1 MYSTHTGCQSNP
13 SQTLSNIYETA
24 VNLATSSTLKP
35 QSGVKKSTQGTPGEL
50 RSGTLARHS
59 LSRSRGASRS
69 GRNRSGGRWGA
80 TGVAK
85 GDRRRPDGFNDVAI
99 RGRQARIAV
108 LEMPSFGVAI
118 RGSRSRGFVQLLYFR
133 RNRSRFLFAL
143 RRALVRT
150 LSIFLKLFLF
160 VLLYN
165 CFPHPFSF

>member
-1 MYSTHTGCQSNP
+1 M
-13 SQTLSNIYETA
+13 
-24 VNLATSSTLKP
+24 
-35 QSGVKKSTQGTPGEL
+35 
-50 RSGTLARHS
+50 ARHS

-108 LEMPSFGVAI
+108 LEMSSFGVAI

-150 LSIFLKLFLF
+150 LSMLLKFCLFRFASQLFSSPFYFLAMP
-160 VLLYN
+160 VG
-165 CFPHPFSF
+165 